1 MAGEIQVTTK
11 LYAAKGG
18 AQTANQTHNWT
29 ANMSGDPDVLTQTQ
43 EISHTTE
50 ESLDIGPD
58 IGAPYIVEIANIDS
72 TNYVEV
78 GVATGVYFARIPAG
92 QTLFI
97 PYVASGVT
105 IFLKANTAAVNIV
118 ATAAEL

>member
-1 MAGEIQVTTK
+1 MANEIQVTTK
-11 LYAAKGG
+11 LYVSKGG

-29 ANMSGDPDVLTQTQ
+29 ANMSGSDLLTATQ
-43 EISHTTE
+43 VVGTTE
-50 ESLDIGPD
+50 EALDIGPD

-78 GVATGVYFARIPAG
+78 GVASGVYFARILAG

-97 PYVASGVT
+97 PYVSSGIT
-105 IFLKANTAAVNIV
+105 IYLKANTAAVSIV
-118 ATAAEL
+118 TTASEL